1 MQGIIYI
8 LTLVFMGFVI
18 HWLFR
23 NDNVGPSDATS
34 GLFAMRE
41 QFVPNETI
49 QKIKA
54 RFGKKPPPPRRGHH
68 QRPTVPISEESA
80 ATPRAQPPGRRP
92 ER

>member
-8 LTLVFMGFVI
+8 LTLAFMGIVV

-23 NDNVGPSDATS
+23 NDTAEPGDPTT
-34 GLFAMRE
+34 GLFAMRD

-54 RFGKKPPPPRRGHH
+54 RFGKKPPPPRRGPR
-68 QRPTVPISEESA
+68 QRPVS
-80 ATPRAQPPGRRP
+80 PPADTRNANSHPHPPDRRP
-92 ER
+92 GF